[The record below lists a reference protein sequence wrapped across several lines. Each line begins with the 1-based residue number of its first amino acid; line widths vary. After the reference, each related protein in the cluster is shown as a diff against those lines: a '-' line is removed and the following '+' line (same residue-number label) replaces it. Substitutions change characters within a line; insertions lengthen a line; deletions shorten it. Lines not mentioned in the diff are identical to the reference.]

1 MGIDFYDNM
10 QEETQKEKER
20 FGQRINEIENEL
32 FNQRRKIE
40 ELEKE
45 NEQLRV
51 TVDTI
56 SKHILE
62 LQADKGRLTD
72 IVRKFGK

>member
-10 QEETQKEKER
+10 WEETQKEKER

-32 FNQRRKIE
+32 FSQRRKIE